1 MANRVAKLFNKKYS
15 NLLLHWGLFFY
26 SPHSEIKEQK
36 IQRKNGYIH
45 HLKIFSTWEQIP
57 KLCWRWRYLWREIKW
72 ERNQAGKEC
81 FWTTIYNAD
90 LITLKR
96 EMKKQDEVEST
107 LPTPDGSAIL
117 KVLPVIQGPQREY
130 CSLEKFFIHQ
140 KRSSCSARNSGQT
153 EFWYECCSGSER
165 CSSSRSSLQRILYW
179 REI

>member
-107 LPTPDGSAIL
+107 PPPRWQCNFESLDSHSGAPKRIL
-117 KVLPVIQGPQREY
+117 FIRKVL
-130 CSLEKFFIHQ
+130 H
-140 KRSSCSARNSGQT
+140 SSKKV
-153 EFWYECCSGSER
+153 
-165 CSSSRSSLQRILYW
+165 
-179 REI
+179 